1 MGFDV
6 INIGATANDGTG
18 DPLRTAFD
26 KTNDNFALAVE
37 GPATATSGRVAV
49 YDGATGKLLRDG
61 TKAEADLVVGPA
73 AAATNNVAVYAD
85 TTGKVVKDSGVN
97 FEDLVSSSYTWTNGG
112 GTSPAATVPGGLT
125 DYTRK
130 NLYDRIKGCVLNAD
144 GTLNYYLNP
153 TNWAEK
159 EAGGA
164 SDLTGTDGNVMVE
177 IPKFYYRVRRNGNQW
192 TWSVSPVALAGF
204 ALHPAFTKDGV
215 DVDFRYYGAYS
226 ACVFDVSASAYLS
239 GLNWDNN
246 SGANGVGVDVTATTG
261 DKLASVSGVYP
272 MAGLTRAEFRTIG
285 ANVGAGWRQL
295 DFHLWQAVGL
305 LYLVE
310 YQTFYNQVELG
321 AGNTNGT
328 YFAPSGD
335 QNDSPNTIAGA
346 GNSWANG
353 STDGSQPSAG
363 AKPGTAYV
371 RYRGIEN
378 LFGNGWNWADGI
390 NINVTATG
398 NVHVTNNAA
407 DWADNTA
414 TNYTLISSSL
424 TTGSENIRSLL
435 AVDPWFL
442 AASTGG
448 SSAQYV
454 TDRHAGNA
462 LSNRVASVGGNAAF
476 GGNAGVFALNASS
489 LSSLRDRFA
498 GGRLAR

>member
-85 TTGKVVKDSGVN
+85 TTGKLVKDSGVN

-164 SDLTGTDGNVMVE
+164 SDLTGVDGNVMVE

-204 ALHPAFTKDGV
+204 TLCIRRLRRMVWMLIFGITALIAL
-215 DVDFRYYGAYS
+215 
-226 ACVFDVSASAYLS
+226 ACL
-239 GLNWDNN
+239 
-246 SGANGVGVDVTATTG
+246 T
-261 DKLASVSGVYP
+261 LA
-272 MAGLTRAEFRTIG
+272 
-285 ANVGAGWRQL
+285 
-295 DFHLWQAVGL
+295 
-305 LYLVE
+305 
-310 YQTFYNQVELG
+310 
-321 AGNTNGT
+321 
-328 YFAPSGD
+328 
-335 QNDSPNTIAGA
+335 
-346 GNSWANG
+346 
-353 STDGSQPSAG
+353 
-363 AKPGTAYV
+363 
-371 RYRGIEN
+371 
-378 LFGNGWNWADGI
+378 
-390 NINVTATG
+390 
-398 NVHVTNNAA
+398 
-407 DWADNTA
+407 
-414 TNYTLISSSL
+414 
-424 TTGSENIRSLL
+424 
-435 AVDPWFL
+435 
-442 AASTGG
+442 
-448 SSAQYV
+448 
-454 TDRHAGNA
+454 
-462 LSNRVASVGGNAAF
+462 
-476 GGNAGVFALNASS
+476 
-489 LSSLRDRFA
+489 
-498 GGRLAR
+498 LART